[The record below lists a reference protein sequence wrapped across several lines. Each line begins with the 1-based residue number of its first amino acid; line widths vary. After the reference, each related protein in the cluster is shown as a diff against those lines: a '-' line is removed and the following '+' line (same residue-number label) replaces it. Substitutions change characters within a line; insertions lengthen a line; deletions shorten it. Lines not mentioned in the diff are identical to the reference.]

1 MSLMPALGIS
11 ATGLDAAQTWID
23 TTAGNVANAND
34 TAPLTQGVYQQQTP
48 VFTPVVGVNGQGDGV
63 AVSGIALGPSA
74 GEIVED
80 PTSPQA
86 NGQGLVRQPAID
98 TGSQLVDL
106 VMAQNDY
113 EANAQAL
120 GRAVT
125 AYQSALTLGS

>member
-74 GEIVED
+74 GEIVSD
-80 PTSPQA
+80 PTSPRA